1 MRPEETVDFRIR
13 AAWQAIYRMY
23 NHIAATYDSTMA
35 VGSALLNIDQENGT
49 PSTQLGPKMGMEPT
63 SLSRLLR
70 KMDDLG
76 LIRRQPHPI
85 DGRSVLIFLT
95 EFGKEK
101 RLNARD
107 AVYAFNTAVR
117 DQISEVDMRTFFNVL
132 DKIGQVVLEQDP
144 LVKK

>member
-1 MRPEETVDFRIR
+1 
-13 AAWQAIYRMY
+13 MY
-23 NHIAATYDSTMA
+23 NHLAAQYGSTMA

-70 KMDDLG
+70 KMDDIG
-76 LIRRQPHPI
+76 LIFRQPHPM

-95 EFGKEK
+95 EMGREK
-101 RLNARD
+101 RMDARQ
-107 AVYAFNTAVR
+107 AVLEFNEAVR
-117 DQISEVDMRTFFNVL
+117 SAVPENDLNTFFEVL
-132 DKIGQVVLEQDP
+132 DKISQVVLEHDP